1 MTAEEGA
8 SATDTMVVHNTAA
21 GRLTFDIKRALP
33 DSRAL
38 PKAIDSLLGKASANT
53 RNARSTTSPNCGTR
67 ACWNSCVAARARSR
81 SA

>member
-1 MTAEEGA
+1 
-8 SATDTMVVHNTAA
+8 MVVHNTAA

-53 RNARSTTSPNCGTR
+53 RNIAFNDVANCGTR
-67 ACWNSCVAARARSR
+67 ACWTSCVEARARSR